1 MTFREILVEFPFH
14 PRLQIDIIKKILTGL
29 YRKFLFG
36 HGFTLLDVYYL
47 TG

>member
-1 MTFREILVEFPFH
+1 MDAGAGE
-14 PRLQIDIIKKILTGL
+14 KLTKVVGLINLL
-29 YRKFLFG
+29 YRKLLFG